1 MHITMKEFLSIK
13 QVVVDVSF
21 DEPHNINDPMPS
33 QRPRGIYSKL
43 GDDAVGLFVVNKNLY
58 LYLNGLAGEVRGE
71 RITTSFHSEG
81 EDRKLSIM
89 IDQSVKT
96 IAYKNSELPVS
107 TQFYS
112 EDEEDADFG
121 LWLTNVLRSE
131 ERREIV
137 IQSWSV
143 S

>member
-1 MHITMKEFLSIK
+1 MHITMKEFLSTK
-13 QVVVDVSF
+13 QVVVDATF
-21 DEPHNINDPMPS
+21 EEPHNTNDLMPS
-33 QRPRGIYSKL
+33 QRPQGIYSIL
-43 GDDAVGLFVVNKNLY
+43 GDDTVGLFVIDKILY
-58 LYLNGLAGEVRGE
+58 IYMNGNASEVRGNQ
-71 RITTSFHSEG
+71 ITASFHSDG
-81 EDRKLSIM
+81 ENRWLNIT
-89 IDQSVKT
+89 IRQSVNT
-96 IAYKNSELPVS
+96 IAYKNSEAPIS

-121 LWLTNVLRSE
+121 LWLTNVLGSE

>member
-1 MHITMKEFLSIK
+1 MHITMKEFLSTK

-21 DEPHNINDPMPS
+21 DEPHNINDLMPS
-33 QRPRGIYSKL
+33 QRPQGIYSKL
-43 GDDAVGLFVVNKNLY
+43 GDDAVGLFVIDKILY
-58 LYLNGLAGEVRGE
+58 IYLNGLASEVRGK

-89 IDQSVKT
+89 IGQSVNT
-96 IAYKNSELPVS
+96 IAYKNLELPVS

-121 LWLTNVLRSE
+121 LWLTNVLGSE

>member
-1 MHITMKEFLSIK
+1 MRITMKEFLSTK
-13 QVVVDVSF
+13 QVLVDASF
-21 DEPHNINDPMPS
+21 DEPHNINNPMPS
-33 QRPRGIYSKL
+33 QRPQGIYSKL
-43 GDDAVGLFVVNKNLY
+43 GDDAVGLFVVDKELY
-58 LYLNGLAGEVRGE
+58 ILLNGLASEVRGK

-81 EDRKLSIM
+81 ENRKLSIA
-89 IDQSVKT
+89 IGQSVKT
-96 IAYKNSELPVS
+96 IAYNNSELPVS

-121 LWLTNVLRSE
+121 LWLTNVLNSE